1 MRTVVLVCLLAA
13 CGNGSPAAHDAAP
26 GDSAPPL
33 DGTLDATDGAP
44 IRQPCTSQFGSAL
57 SSVYGRL
64 DGTLVAIVQPGG
76 GPCNADS
83 DHVHLQVKVNGAIY
97 DVAVNVGSTGG
108 VDDVHT
114 TTREKALPAWSEGWH
129 PGVLEDYVSL
139 GLHSADLT
147 LETRDQL
154 AAELTADL
162 ASANHISIFGT
173 GYGPDGAHLIHRNGQ
188 GHDGL
193 IVTNPLSTPAH
204 VRMFSFTNQAF

>member
-1 MRTVVLVCLLAA
+1 MKA
-13 CGNGSPAAHDAAP
+13 
-26 GDSAPPL
+26 
-33 DGTLDATDGAP
+33 
-44 IRQPCTSQFGSAL
+44 
-57 SSVYGRL
+57 
-64 DGTLVAIVQPGG
+64 
-76 GPCNADS
+76 
-83 DHVHLQVKVNGAIY
+83 NGAIY

-162 ASANHISIFGT
+162 ATREPHQHFWDRLRPRRCAPDPSQRSGARWPDRYKSIVDAGSRADVLVHQP
-173 GYGPDGAHLIHRNGQ
+173 GVLI
-188 GHDGL
+188 
-193 IVTNPLSTPAH
+193 
-204 VRMFSFTNQAF
+204 